1 MSKVV
6 DQRVVEMQ
14 FDNKQFEQNVASTM
28 STLEKL
34 KSKLSFSGST
44 KGLEDVGRA
53 ARNVNMNG
61 LTAGIDTVN
70 AKFTAMQVAGMTAIS
85 RLTNSAITSGKRI
98 ANALTIE
105 PVTTGFNEYE
115 MKMDSVKTIMAST
128 GESVDT
134 VNKYLEELNEYSDKT
149 IYSFADM
156 TQNIG
161 KFTNAGVKLEDA
173 VMAIKG
179 ISNEAAVSGANAN
192 EASRAMYN
200 FAQALSAGYVKLID
214 WKSIELANMATV
226 EFKQQLIDAAVAAG
240 TLTKSAD
247 GMYTTLAGNS
257 LSATKNFNETLQD
270 QWMTTEV
277 LVNTLKDYADETT
290 EIGNKAFKAAQEVTK
305 LSQMFD
311 VLKETAQSGW
321 ARTWE
326 ILFGDIEKA
335 KAVFTPMTEF
345 FSGIIDSISDFRNNL
360 LEGAL
365 GSPFMSLAEKV
376 ATVSDSIGDTVK
388 TLQDYNAVVDQ
399 ILHGDFGNGQFR
411 WDKLT
416 EAGYDWAH
424 AQNLVNE
431 RLGDGTRHATTY
443 TEAQQEVSKAHE
455 QSLDSLAKLSDAQLE
470 ELGYTE
476 EQISALRELA
486 DAANTANLPI
496 SEFLDKA
503 KETDGRTLLI
513 NSLKNAASG
522 LVTIFTAVKDAWVE
536 IFPPMTS
543 LQLYGI
549 ISAINSLSE
558 HLIVNGETADKLK
571 RTFQGLFALIDI
583 VTTIFSGGFKI
594 AFKIA
599 KQILGMFNMDILD
612 VTASVGDAIVSFRDW
627 IDRTLDVTKLFEILS
642 PYITSFVETVREMF
656 TAFKQSAFAKKFVS
670 IVDKLVSAFKKL
682 KNVKIEKIDLGEF
695 MERIREGLG
704 LHIPEEM
711 KAIGRNIV
719 DALQNGIGDKLAE
732 IVAKARE
739 IGTIIIET
747 VKDILGIHS
756 PSTVFMEIGRNI
768 IEGLVNG
775 IASGIRF
782 VVEGAAT
789 IGKYITDLVKQYDI
803 SPAVDKLKSGYEK
816 IKEFFSGF
824 DWAKMLAIIPI
835 AVVLVALKEVY
846 DLAEALGDGITGVND
861 VIENFADIEKS
872 VKKYIDAKAFENMA
886 TVLEKV
892 AKSIAILVAA
902 IWVLS
907 TIDDP
912 KKLYTSVAIIV
923 ILSLVLSSLA
933 KAMAKMQAASAKIG
947 KDGIKVAGIKT
958 GLITLTAAL
967 LLMAATVKVVGEMD
981 PEQAKQGF
989 IGLAALLTAMVGV
1002 IAILMKICVLS
1013 PGHEIA
1019 KVGGLM
1025 ITMAITMALL
1035 IGVSKL
1041 VAQLTPEEMYKG
1053 SVFALAFLG
1062 FIAILT
1068 MSTTILGTQQTAKL
1082 SGLLLSIS
1090 ISMMLMIGVCK
1101 LANTLTPDE
1110 MWKGA
1115 AFALAFV
1122 NFITMLRLAT
1132 TIGGG
1137 DQIAKIAGLVLSVSI
1152 SMMLLVGVCKLVG
1165 KLTPEDMKNGAIFLA
1180 GFLVFIWALVQ
1191 VTKIGNEQKIAKI
1204 AALLITMS
1212 VAVGILA
1219 GLAVLIGMVPEDM
1232 LKRGVLAVALLG
1244 VVMASMIWA
1253 TRGAE
1258 KCIGNI
1264 VAMSVAIALMT
1275 ACVAALTLVDQDK
1288 LIVAS
1293 VALGALIGMFAI
1305 LMKVANDSFIVGQA
1319 TKALL
1324 VLTLAVGVLGGMLYL
1339 VGTLPVDQSIAASI
1353 SLSIAMLAFAGALRI
1368 IAGMQDPSTKSL
1380 IAIGVMTLVVAALGG
1395 VLYLLRENDP
1405 AQSLGMVLALG
1416 VFVAALV
1423 GVLALMSLLPA
1434 PSFIAIGALALVTLV
1449 VGALAYILYQLREV
1463 DPEQAMGIVKAIAV
1477 FLGAMLI
1484 ACFAAALLGPVAGP
1498 AAIGLGVLLV
1508 FIGALGLVL
1517 IGLAELAMDVIDGLP
1532 KLGQD
1537 LSDFMN
1543 NVQGFID
1550 GVENIPDDIS
1560 EKIGKLSGAILKLTG
1575 AEFLNNI
1582 ADFFSGGSVIAE
1594 LGSELKTFGEDIA
1607 SFTGNADKI
1616 DAAVKSLKSIKDITD
1631 AIEGIDLSS
1640 LTELGSSLKTHSE
1653 NIVTAVLETIASR
1666 SVKFKDAG
1674 VTLMTAF
1681 IAGITAEQTKVATA
1695 VKQVTVLAATAIRS
1709 SYQSFYSAGSH
1720 LVSGFAAG
1728 IKANSYKAEAKAAA
1742 MASAAAKAA
1751 KEELDI
1757 NSPSKVFAAIG
1768 TSVPEGFAVGID
1780 KMRRVVISSAVD
1792 MANAPLDSVREAI
1805 AGISDAIN
1813 SDMDAQPT
1821 IRPVLDL
1828 SNVRTGASA
1837 ISGMFS
1843 SPIGTL
1849 TTAGSINMM
1858 MNGRNQN
1865 GANDDVVSA
1874 IEKLNKKLDNVGNT
1888 YNSINGITYDDG
1900 SGITDAVKTIVRAA
1914 KIERR
1919 V

>member
-44 KGLEDVGRA
+44 KGLEDIGKA

-85 RLTNSAITSGKRI
+85 RITNSAITSGKRI

-105 PVTTGFNEYE
+105 PVTTGFREYE
-115 MKMDSVKTIMAST
+115 LKMDSVKTIMAST

-134 VNKYLEELNEYSDKT
+134 VNKYLEELNEYSDQT
-149 IYSFADM
+149 IYSFSDM

-200 FAQALSAGYVKLID
+200 FAQALSAGYVKLVD

-290 EIGNKAFKAAQEVTK
+290 EIGKKAFAAAQDVTK

-335 KAVFTPMTEF
+335 KAVFTPMTQF

-376 ATVSDSIGDTVK
+376 STMSDSIGNTVES
-388 TLQDYNAVVDQ
+388 LRDYNAVVDQ
-399 ILHGDFGNGQFR
+399 ILNGDFGTGQFR

-443 TEAQQEVSKAHE
+443 TEAQKEVSKARE
-455 QSLDSLAKLSDAQLE
+455 QSLDSLAKLSDAQLK

-476 EQISALRELA
+476 EQVSALRELS
-486 DAANTANLPI
+486 DAAKKAGLPI
-496 SEFLDKA
+496 SEFLDKV

-513 NSLKNAASG
+513 DSLKNAAQG
-522 LVTIFTAVKDAWVE
+522 LVAVFTAVKNAWVE

-549 ISAINSLSE
+549 ISAINDLSK
-558 HLIVNGETADKLK
+558 HLIVSGETADELK
-571 RTFQGLFALIDI
+571 RTFKGLFALIDI

-627 IDRTLDVTKLFEILS
+627 IDETLDVTKLFEVLS
-642 PYITSFVETVREMF
+642 PYITSFVETVRDMF
-656 TAFKQSAFAKKFVS
+656 AAFKQSAFAKKFVS

-695 MERIREGLG
+695 MKRIREGLG

-711 KAIGRNIV
+711 KEIGRNIV
-719 DALQNGIGDKLAE
+719 DALQNGIGDGLYE
-732 IVAKARE
+732 IVSKARE
-739 IGTIIIET
+739 IATTIINT
-747 VKDILGIHS
+747 VKEVLGIHS
-756 PSTVFMEIGRNI
+756 PSTVFIEIGKNI
-768 IEGLVNG
+768 IQGLVEG

-782 VVEGAAT
+782 VVEGAAA
-789 IGKYITDLVKQYDI
+789 IGKYITDMVKQYDVT
-803 SPAVDKLKSGYEK
+803 PAVDKIKAGYEK
-816 IKEFFSGF
+816 LKEVFSGF
-824 DWAKMLAIIPI
+824 DWSKMLAIIPI
-835 AVVLVALKEVY
+835 AVVLVAIKEIY
-846 DLAEALGDGITGVND
+846 DLAKALGDGITGVND

-892 AKSIAILVAA
+892 AKAIAVLVGA

-912 KKLYTSVAIIV
+912 EQLYTSVAIIV

-933 KAMAKMQAASAKIG
+933 KAMAKMQSASAKIG

-981 PEQAKQGF
+981 PNQAKQGF
-989 IGLAALLTAMVGV
+989 IGLAGLLVAMVGV
-1002 IAILMKICVLS
+1002 MALLMKICVLS

-1025 ITMAITMALL
+1025 ISMAVTMALL

-1041 VAQLTPEEMYKG
+1041 VAQLSPDEMYKG
-1053 SVFALAFLG
+1053 SMFALAFLG

-1090 ISMMLMIGVCK
+1090 VSMMLMIGVCK

-1122 NFITMLRLAT
+1122 NFITMLRIAT

-1137 DQIAKIAGLVLSVSI
+1137 DQIAKIAGLVLSISVSMI
-1152 SMMLLVGVCKLVG
+1152 LLVGMCKLVG
-1165 KLTPEDMKNGAIFLA
+1165 KLDASEMAKGALFLA
-1180 GFLVFIWALVQ
+1180 GFIAFVWALVK
-1191 VTKIGNEQKIAKI
+1191 VTTIGGEQKIAKV
-1204 AALLITMS
+1204 AAILITMS

-1219 GLAVLIGMVPEDM
+1219 GLAVLIGMVPTEM
-1232 LKRGVLAVALLG
+1232 LEKGVTAIVLLG
-1244 VVMASMIWA
+1244 TVMTAMIWA

-1258 KCIGNI
+1258 KCVGNI
-1264 VAMSVAIALMT
+1264 IAMSVAIGIMT
-1275 ACVAALTLVDQDK
+1275 ACVAALTFVDTDK
-1288 LIVAS
+1288 LMTAS
-1293 VALGALIGMFAI
+1293 LALMALMGTFAI
-1305 LMKVANDSFIVGQA
+1305 LLNQTDNMGKVTGTLIAMA
-1319 TKALL
+1319 
-1324 VLTLAVGVLGGMLYL
+1324 LAVGILGGMLYL
-1339 VGTLPVDQSIAASI
+1339 VGTLPVAQSLGAALSLTIVMAALVGVMWVI
-1353 SLSIAMLAFAGALRI
+1353 SSLTA
-1368 IAGMQDPSTKSL
+1368 PSTQSL
-1380 IAIGVMTLVVAALGG
+1380 VALGVVTLVVAALGG

-1405 AQSLGMVLALG
+1405 TQSLGMVLAVSAFL
-1416 VFVAALV
+1416 VALIAALEIMT
-1423 GVLALMSLLPA
+1423 LMSA
-1434 PSFIAIGALALVTLV
+1434 PSFIALGALAIVTLV
-1449 VGALAYILYQLREV
+1449 VAALAVILYQLREV
-1463 DPEQAMGIVKAIAV
+1463 DPNQALGMVVAISIFLAAMMLV
-1477 FLGAMLI
+1477 CLAASALGAV
-1484 ACFAAALLGPVAGP
+1484 AAP

-1517 IGLAELAMDVIDGLP
+1517 IGLADLAMDVLAGLP

-1537 LSDFMN
+1537 LSDFMT

-1560 EKIGKLSGAILKLTG
+1560 DKIGKLSKAILQLTG

-1582 ADFFSGGSVIAE
+1582 ADFFSGGNVIAE
-1594 LGSELKTFGEDIA
+1594 LGSELKSFGDDIA
-1607 SFTGNADKI
+1607 SFTKNAGNI
-1616 DAAVKSLKSIKDITD
+1616 DTAVESLKKIKDITS

-1640 LTELGSSLKTHSE
+1640 LTELSGALKTHSTTV
-1653 NIVTAVLETIASR
+1653 ITAVLDSIKSR
-1666 SVKFKDAG
+1666 SVQFKDAG
-1674 VTLMTAF
+1674 VNLMAAL
-1681 IAGITAEQTKVATA
+1681 IAGIVSERSKVATA
-1695 VKQVTVLAATAIRS
+1695 AKQVSVLAATAIRS
-1709 SYQSFYSAGSH
+1709 SYQSFYSSGSY

-1728 IKANSYKAEAKAAA
+1728 ISANSYKAEAKAAA

-1757 NSPSKVFAAIG
+1757 NSPSKVFTAIG
-1768 TSVPEGFAVGID
+1768 TSIPEGFAVGID

-1805 AGISDAIN
+1805 AGISEAIN

-1828 SNVRTGASA
+1828 SNVRTGAAA
-1837 ISGMFS
+1837 IGGMFR

-1849 TTAGSINMM
+1849 ATAGSINMM

-1865 GANDDVVSA
+1865 GANGDVVSA
-1874 IEKLNKKLDNVGNT
+1874 IDKLNKKLDNVGNT
-1888 YNSINGITYDDG
+1888 YNSINGISYDDDT
-1900 SGITDAVKTIVRAA
+1900 SVTDAIKTIVRAA